1 MRQAKKRNIILS
13 SIVLTPELL
22 LLSQLSAYLSHIQPI
37 SLLSHQSMN
46 NINFGSKIF
55 MEHAGQTCN
64 EKPEKYFELV
74 KTHFGVLI
82 SKVSLYDVI
91 G

>member
-22 LLSQLSAYLSHIQPI
+22 LSQLSAYLSHIQLI

-55 MEHAGQTCN
+55 MEHAGQTCH